1 MIKKITDK
9 IILASKSPRR
19 KQLLRQ
25 IDFDFKVVPSE
36 IDEDLSIKLRPF
48 LFVEHYANLKAQNV
62 ANKYQN
68 SWVIGA
74 DTIVVFNDK
83 IMGKPKDKNES
94 YSMLKELSGN
104 THNVFTG
111 ISIHHQNKDIM
122 HTFHEKTIVEFK
134 TLTNNCISYYINTYN
149 TLDKAGS
156 YGIQDW
162 LSAFV
167 KRIDGCFYN
176 VMGFP
181 LAKFYE
187 EFEILNKPR

>member
-1 MIKKITDK
+1 MTDK

-25 IDFDFKVVPSE
+25 IDFDFKVVPSKIE
-36 IDEDLSIKLRPF
+36 EDLSLKLKPF
-48 LFVEHYANLKAQNV
+48 LFVEYYANLKAQNV

-74 DTIVVFNDK
+74 DTIVVFNEN
-83 IMGKPKDKNES
+83 IFGKPKDKNES

-111 ISIHHQNKDIM
+111 ISIHHQNKDIR
-122 HTFHEKTIVEFK
+122 HTFHEKTLVEFK
-134 TLTNNCISYYINTYN
+134 TLTDSCISYYINTYN

-162 LSAFV
+162 LSVFI

-176 VMGFP
+176 VMGLP

-187 EFEILNKPR
+187 EFSALNELR

>member
-1 MIKKITDK
+1 VITKVTDK

-25 IDFDFKVVPSE
+25 IDFDFKVVPSK
-36 IDEDLSIKLRPF
+36 IDEDLSLKLKPF

-74 DTIVVFNDK
+74 DTIVALNEK
-83 IMGKPKDKNES
+83 IFGKPKDKNES

-111 ISIHHQNKDIM
+111 ISIHHQNKDIR
-122 HTFHEKTIVEFK
+122 HTFHEKTLVEFK
-134 TLTNNCISYYINTYN
+134 TLTDSCISYYINTYN

-162 LSAFV
+162 LSVFI

-176 VMGFP
+176 VMGLP

-187 EFEILNKPR
+187 EFSALNELR

>member
-48 LFVEHYANLKAQNV
+48 LFVENYANLKAQNV

-94 YSMLKELSGN
+94 YSM
-104 THNVFTG
+104 
-111 ISIHHQNKDIM
+111 
-122 HTFHEKTIVEFK
+122 
-134 TLTNNCISYYINTYN
+134 
-149 TLDKAGS
+149 
-156 YGIQDW
+156 
-162 LSAFV
+162 
-167 KRIDGCFYN
+167 
-176 VMGFP
+176 
-181 LAKFYE
+181 
-187 EFEILNKPR
+187 

>member
-19 KQLLRQ
+19 KQLLKQ
-25 IDFDFKVVPSE
+25 IDFVFMVIPSQ
-36 IDEDLSIKLRPF
+36 IDEDLSLNLKPN

-62 ANKYQN
+62 AKDYQN

-74 DTIVVFNDK
+74 DTIVVFNEK
-83 IMGKPKDKNES
+83 IFGKPKDKNES
-94 YSMLKELSGN
+94 FYMLKQLSKN
-104 THNVFTG
+104 THEVFTG
-111 ISIHHQNKDIM
+111 VSIHNKNKGIT
-122 HTFHEKTIVEFK
+122 HTFHEKTIVEFE
-134 TLTNNCISYYINTYN
+134 TLTDNCISYYINTYN

-187 EFEILNKPR
+187 EFKILTEPR

>member
-1 MIKKITDK
+1 MITKVTDK

-25 IDFDFKVVPSE
+25 IDFDFKVVPSQ
-36 IDEDLSIKLRPF
+36 IDEDIGLDLKPF

-62 ANKYQN
+62 ANEYQN

-74 DTIVVFNDK
+74 DTIVVLKNK
-83 IMGKPKDKNES
+83 IFGKPRDKNES
-94 YSMLKELSGN
+94 YSMLKKLSGN
-104 THNVFTG
+104 THEVYTG
-111 ISIHHQNKDIM
+111 ISIHHQKKGIK

-134 TLTNNCISYYINTYN
+134 TLNNSCISYYIDTYN

-162 LSAFV
+162 LSAFI
-167 KRIDGCFYN
+167 KGIDGCFYN
-176 VMGFP
+176 VMGLP

-187 EFEILNKPR
+187 EFDILNK